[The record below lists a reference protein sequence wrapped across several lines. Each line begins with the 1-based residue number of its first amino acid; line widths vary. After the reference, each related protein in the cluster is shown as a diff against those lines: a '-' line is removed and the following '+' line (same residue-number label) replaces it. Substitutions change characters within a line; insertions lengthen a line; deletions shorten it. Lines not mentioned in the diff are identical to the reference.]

1 MQSTRV
7 KRIHIDLSNW
17 SKIVTLMFKQI
28 IPNTMQTLRITYVH
42 CRILLKSCFFDE
54 TTKQAT
60 DQSVCLLSLIVI
72 Y

>member
-1 MQSTRV
+1 
-7 KRIHIDLSNW
+7 
-17 SKIVTLMFKQI
+17 MFKQI